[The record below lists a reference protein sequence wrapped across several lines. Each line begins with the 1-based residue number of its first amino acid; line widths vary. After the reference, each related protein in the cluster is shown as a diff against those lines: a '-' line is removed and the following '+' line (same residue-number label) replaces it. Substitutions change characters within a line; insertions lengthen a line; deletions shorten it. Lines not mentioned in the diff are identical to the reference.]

1 MSKRVTIIAGKPN
14 QIFKIVP
21 VEAAARAGLGLGGAK
36 LYTIQQGELCVD
48 NSFQP

>member
-1 MSKRVTIIAGKPN
+1 MSTRLIVIAGKPN

-21 VEAAARAGLGLGGAK
+21 VEAAARGLGLGGAK